1 MRQSLSP
8 SAHREIDLCNRQ
20 KNNKRCLIFSLNSA
34 FQFVLSGYSEQS
46 EKTDE
51 DINSLKSLLKFE
63 LCFILYNINKYSN
76 QCKWILI
83 LWMPDE
89 GFEKGSNMKSEKN
102 EKNEK
107 NHNRV
112 SHLNK
117 LIYHNLKN
125 KILDIINDSDISFFQ
140 IKTFEELEQCINRNV
155 VKFGNPNDIDTN
167 CLDILTNETDKNKQ
181 LNIKRCLYNNYIIN
195 LQMKNL
201 YYNFIEKNKL
211 FIEHIKLVKEEKN
224 PCLLFLKLNTNNY
237 EIISDYI
244 IVQDIEYIK
253 NIINNENLFYT
264 VYKILDTY
272 TFFFVCNEKC
282 HIKDKFVYSFFKT
295 EIIQVLKKNNIIIFL
310 SIEISKPKH
319 VLDFIHSD
327 ILKTE
332 KKKKNIFKNNFIS
345 NQKKS

>member
-1 MRQSLSP
+1 MRQSLSS

-20 KNNKRCLIFSLNSA
+20 KNNKRCLILSLNNT
-34 FQFVLSGYSEQS
+34 FQFVLSGYSEQN
-46 EKTDE
+46 EQTDE

-83 LWMPDE
+83 LWMPDDD
-89 GFEKGSNMKSEKN
+89 FEKGKDSNDMKN

-107 NHNRV
+107 NHNHV
-112 SHLNK
+112 SNLNK
-117 LIYHNLKN
+117 LIYYNLKN
-125 KILDIINDSDISFFQ
+125 KILDIINDSNISFFQ
-140 IKTFEELEQCINRNV
+140 IKTFEELEQCINRNTV
-155 VKFGNPNDIDTN
+155 EFSNPNDIDTN
-167 CLDILTNETDKNKQ
+167 CLDKFTNETDKNKQ
-181 LNIKRCLYNNYIIN
+181 LNIKSCLYNNYIIN
-195 LQMKNL
+195 LQIKNL
-201 YYNFIEKNKL
+201 YYNFIEKNKQ

-224 PCLLFLKLNTNNY
+224 PCLLFLKLSTDNY

-253 NIINNENLFYT
+253 NIINNESLFYI

-282 HIKDKFVYSFFKT
+282 NIKDKFVYSLFKT

-319 VLDFIHSD
+319 VLDFINSD

-332 KKKKNIFKNNFIS
+332 KKKKKIK
-345 NQKKS
+345 